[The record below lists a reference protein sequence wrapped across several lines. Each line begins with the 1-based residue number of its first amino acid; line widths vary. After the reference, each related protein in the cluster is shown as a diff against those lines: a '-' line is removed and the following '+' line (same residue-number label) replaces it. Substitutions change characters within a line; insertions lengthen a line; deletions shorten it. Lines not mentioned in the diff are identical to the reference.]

1 MRGRSRGRGLSCAL
15 VAAMGA
21 MALGACGQE
30 RGTEGT
36 EGASTEATGDGHT
49 APTPAAAQR
58 TIEITPD
65 MVTAG
70 QAIFVRCQG
79 CHGENGG
86 GKQGIGPH
94 LNSAT
99 FLSAAS
105 DEFLFNTIKNGREG
119 TTMIPWGASM
129 SDHEIK
135 QVIAYV
141 RSWSDAPAAE
151 LNEGPLHGDA
161 DAGEEIFGA
170 ICAGCHGRTGAGYQE
185 TANGT
190 GIGRHAFLST
200 ATNGYLRYIA
210 KNGKSNTRMRGFANG
225 DEIAVAN
232 LTDEQIENVIA
243 YMRREA
249 W

>member
-1 MRGRSRGRGLSCAL
+1 MRGRFRGLGL
-15 VAAMGA
+15 GLTLGTV

-30 RGTEGT
+30 SGTEGPATGST
-36 EGASTEATGDGHT
+36 EGAATEASGHE
-49 APTPAAAQR
+49 APTPPAALR
-58 TIEITPD
+58 TIEITPE
-65 MVTAG
+65 MVSAG
-70 QAIFVRCQG
+70 ETIFARCQG
-79 CHGENGG
+79 CHGEHGE

-94 LNSAT
+94 LNSDT
-99 FLSAAS
+99 FLAAAS
-105 DEFLFNTIKNGREG
+105 DEFLFNTIKHGREG
-119 TTMIPWGASM
+119 TTMIAWGDSM
-129 SDHEIK
+129 SDDEIN
-135 QVIAYV
+135 QVVAYV
-141 RSWSDAPAAE
+141 RSFSEAPAAE
-151 LNEGPLHGDA
+151 LNEGPLAGDA

-170 ICAGCHGRTGAGYQE
+170 ICAACHGRTGAGYQE
-185 TANGT
+185 TSNGT

-225 DEIAVAN
+225 DEVAVAN

>member
-1 MRGRSRGRGLSCAL
+1 MA
-15 VAAMGA
+15 A

-30 RGTEGT
+30 SGGT
-36 EGASTEATGDGHT
+36 EGAQGASTQAATAEGAGHE
-49 APTPAAAQR
+49 APTPPASLR
-58 TIEITPD
+58 TVEMTPA

-70 QAIFVRCQG
+70 EAIFARCQG
-79 CHGENGG
+79 CHGELGQ
-86 GKQGIGPH
+86 GKQGMGPH
-94 LNSAT
+94 LNSDT
-99 FLSAAS
+99 FLASAS

-119 TTMIPWGASM
+119 TTMIPWGTSM
-129 SDHEIK
+129 SDDEIH
-135 QVIAYV
+135 QVMAFI
-141 RSWSDAPAAE
+141 RSWSDAPVAE
-151 LNEGPLHGDA
+151 LDESPLHGDA

-170 ICAGCHGRTGAGYQE
+170 ICAACHGRTGAGYQE